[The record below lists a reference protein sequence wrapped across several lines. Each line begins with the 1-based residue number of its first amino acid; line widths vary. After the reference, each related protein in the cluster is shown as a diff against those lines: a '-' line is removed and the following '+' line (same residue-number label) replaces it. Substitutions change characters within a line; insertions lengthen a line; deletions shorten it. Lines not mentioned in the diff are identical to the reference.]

1 MGYSIY
7 IVYQGPSL
15 INHGSDILYQGSTK
29 YNIVMIYQ
37 GPTLVYLSPDLV
49 LSGSQFSLS

>member
-29 YNIVMIYQ
+29 YNIVLIYQ

-49 LSGSQFSLS
+49 LSGS